1 MNKKLKTLLS
11 LGVVSAFTASAML
24 PVNALCKNNNHKCTT
39 LTTSKL
45 YIIINGVKYTLPL
58 SPSCP
63 IVPSIPTINGT
74 HCGTHT
80 GSPIKP
86 STTPDNSTNNN
97 GNSNTTTKPNN
108 NNSNSNATTKPNN
121 NNSNSNA
128 TTKPNNNNNSNSN
141 ATTKPNNN
149 NNNSNSNA
157 TTKPSTS
164 TQNFSEYQKQVL
176 DLVNAERTK
185 RGLNPLTLDAKLS
198 NTATLKSQD
207 MINKG
212 YFDHTSPTYGSPFDM
227 MQQFGISYRSAG
239 ENIAMGQRTPQ
250 EVMNSWMNSSGHRA
264 NILNSSFTTLGVG
277 IAKDANGTIYWTQM
291 FIGK

>member
-80 GSPIKP
+80 GCPIKP

-97 GNSNTTTKPNN
+97 GNSNTTTKP
-108 NNSNSNATTKPNN
+108 
-121 NNSNSNA
+121 
-128 TTKPNNNNNSNSN
+128 
-141 ATTKPNNN
+141 NN

>member
-24 PVNALCKNNNHKCTT
+24 PVNALCKNNNNKCTT

-80 GSPIKP
+80 GCPIKP

-108 NNSNSNATTKPNN
+108 NN
-121 NNSNSNA
+121 
-128 TTKPNNNNNSNSN
+128 NSNSN

-149 NNNSNSNA
+149 NNNNSNT

>member
-58 SPSCP
+58 RPSCP
-63 IVPSIPTINGT
+63 IVPSIPTIYGT

-108 NNSNSNATTKPNN
+108 NN
-121 NNSNSNA
+121 NSNSNA
-128 TTKPNNNNNSNSN
+128 TTKPNNNNN
-141 ATTKPNNN
+141 
-149 NNNSNSNA
+149 NSNA